1 MRVCQSVVII
11 EDHDGCHNWGSHHK
25 HDAIEVSA

>member
-1 MRVCQSVVII
+1 VVII